1 MLLPVLKIIKDHS
14 SVFMAAHEIFY
25 LYTQTIS
32 LSIFFLSVHCLSLQA
47 TLLNSPLS
55 HKKVNKIHE
64 ETLMLG
70 TLQNIKKP
78 TSKSRYH
85 SYSHNI

>member
-1 MLLPVLKIIKDHS
+1 MLLPVLKIIKDYS
-14 SVFMAAHEIFY
+14 SVFMAAHEIFSSI
-25 LYTQTIS
+25 YTNHITFN
-32 LSIFFLSVHCLSLQA
+32 FFLSVHCLSLQA

-85 SYSHNI
+85 SHSHNI

>member
-1 MLLPVLKIIKDHS
+1 MLLHVLKRIKDHS
-14 SVFMAAHEIFY
+14 LVFMAAHEIFSSI
-25 LYTQTIS
+25 YTNLNTFN
-32 LSIFFLSVHCLSLQA
+32 FFLSVHSLSLQA

-55 HKKVNKIHE
+55 HKKVHKIHE

-78 TSKSRYH
+78 TSKSQ
-85 SYSHNI
+85 